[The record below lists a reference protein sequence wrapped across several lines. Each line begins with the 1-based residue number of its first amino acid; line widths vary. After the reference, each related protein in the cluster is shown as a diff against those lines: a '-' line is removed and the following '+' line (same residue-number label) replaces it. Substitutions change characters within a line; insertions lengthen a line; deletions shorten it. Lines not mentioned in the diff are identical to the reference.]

1 MLLEKIK
8 QDLISAMK
16 SKNEVALGTLR
27 MLDATIKNKVIER
40 RTKGKTGLMTEDE
53 IMEIISSEVKKRKD
67 AVDLYTKGGR
77 EELAKKEAVEID
89 VLKKYLPAELS
100 PSEIRN
106 IIKETISSSGL
117 SSKADFGKL
126 MGLLKEK
133 TKGRIDGSHLKDLL
147 MEELK

>member
-100 PSEIRN
+100 PSEIR
-106 IIKETISSSGL
+106 
-117 SSKADFGKL
+117 
-126 MGLLKEK
+126 
-133 TKGRIDGSHLKDLL
+133 
-147 MEELK
+147 

>member
-16 SKNEVALGTLR
+16 SKDEVVLGTLR
-27 MLDATIKNKVIER
+27 MLDAAIKNKVIER
-40 RTKGKTGLMTEDE
+40 RTKGKIDPMTEDE
-53 IMEIISSEVKKRKD
+53 VMEIISSEVKKRKD
-67 AVDLYTKGGR
+67 AVDLYTKGNR
-77 EELAKKEAVEID
+77 EELAKKEAAEID
-89 VLKKYLPAELS
+89 ILKKYLPADLS
-100 PSEIRN
+100 PEEIKN

-126 MGLLKEK
+126 MGLLKER
-133 TKGRIDGSHLKDLL
+133 TKSRIDGAKLKDLL